1 MDDAKRTRLSTYVEN
16 NPAPYTLDDIT
27 CNDLN
32 FDKIFDRINHTSSS
46 LGEELLYS
54 VLRQPKENA
63 SELDEFEKMVSKF
76 SEDDALVDRTLL
88 TLKKL
93 SKLKKISVFDYL
105 FHLNDINPLKKIVR
119 YQGILLFALAIVIIF
134 FNTVLG
140 TVLAVAVY
148 IYNTLTYFRLK
159 KDIDGHIV
167 CFKYLGNAVKA
178 GKDLPFIDEKSF
190 KNLGFLSKGN
200 IWLGNISGYTANGG
214 SGNPLDMFID
224 ILKMGFWFDIIHFY
238 HLIDQVRDH
247 FDEIKDFLVKIG
259 MIDVYVSVAL
269 LRKEEQYCVPKIN
282 FGQREKEDVFTITEG
297 RHPLLDC
304 TVPNDIET
312 KESILLTGSNASGK
326 STFLRMV
333 AVNAVLAQTIHTV
346 FAQKY
351 SAPCLRVISSMS
363 ISDSILEGNSYYM
376 AEVKSIKRIIDLA
389 DTSPVP
395 VVCFIDEVLKG
406 TNTKE
411 RIAASYALLKYLN
424 EKCIVF
430 AATHDVEL
438 TTMLKEV
445 FINKHFS
452 ENFNGNDISFSYKLL
467 EGPANTQNAIK
478 LLEINGFPS
487 QITSLAN
494 DTCK

>member
-1 MDDAKRTRLSTYVEN
+1 MDDTKRTRLSTYVDN

-32 FDKIFDRINHTSSS
+32 LEKIFDKINHTSSS

-63 SELDEFEKMVSKF
+63 SELDEFEKMVSNF
-76 SEDDALVDRTLL
+76 SEDDALIDRTVS

-105 FHLNDINPLKKIVR
+105 FHLNDIKPLKKIAR
-119 YQGILLFALAIVIIF
+119 YQGIILFALAILVIF

-178 GKDLPFIDEKSF
+178 GKDLPFIEEDAY
-190 KNLGFLSKGN
+190 KNLAFLSKGN

-238 HLIDQVRDH
+238 RLIDKVREH
-247 FDEIKDFLVKIG
+247 FDEIKDFLVKVG

-269 LRKEEQYCVPKIN
+269 LRKEEKYCVPKIN
-282 FGQREKEDVFTITEG
+282 FGQREKEDVFSIIEG
-297 RHPLLDC
+297 RHPLLDYS
-304 TVPNDIET
+304 VPNDIET
-312 KESILLTGSNASGK
+312 KDSILLTGSNASGK

-333 AVNAVLAQTIHTV
+333 SVNAVLAQTIHTV
-346 FAQKY
+346 FAKHY
-351 SAPCLRVISSMS
+351 SAPFVRVISSMS

-389 DTSPVP
+389 NDSPIA
-395 VVCFIDEVLKG
+395 VVCFVDEVLKG

-424 EKCIVF
+424 DKCIVF

-438 TTMLKEV
+438 TKMLDGIY
-445 FINKHFS
+445 INKHFS
-452 ENFNGNDISFSYKLL
+452 ENFDKDDISFSYKLL

-494 DTCK
+494 ETCK